1 MVDAIDYGAEEV
13 LQDVE
18 FVNNMKRF
26 FKGVD
31 KHGMQAVLKAL
42 NYLDYSKNDDDKVRK
57 IIDVVCVNVE
67 RATGRD
73 VLLLKKELKTM
84 KENEYTTARNLCV
97 LFLDKYGDLSYAQIS
112 TFLSRKHKAYAYQIK
127 RAFRAF
133 HSDKPSPV
141 KLVGSLTPKN
151 FLETYHRIDKELEEH
166 FKQPA

>member
-1 MVDAIDYGAEEV
+1 MADVIDYGAEEV

-26 FKGVD
+26 FKGVE
-31 KHGMQAVLKAL
+31 KHGMPAVLKAL
-42 NYLDYSKNDDDKVRK
+42 NYLDYSKNDDEVRK
-57 IIDVVCVNVE
+57 IIDVVCTNVE

-73 VLLLKKELKTM
+73 ISLLKKELKTM
-84 KENEYTTARNLCV
+84 KKNEYTTARNLCV

-112 TFLSRKHKAYAYQIK
+112 TFMSRKQKMYAYHIK

-133 HSDKPSPV
+133 HSDKPAEV

-166 FKQPA
+166 FKQNA